1 MFQIELLSG
10 GVFWVYA
17 VYPQISAFLIWK
29 DDHWVWMAADKC
41 KPYYPPAESYL
52 RNHLVCPAW
61 EGGADTE

>member
-29 DDHWVWMAADKC
+29 QEAQNDAKTIC
-41 KPYYPPAESYL
+41 KTLHGQA
-52 RNHLVCPAW
+52 RHVA
-61 EGGADTE
+61 